1 MKRFPLTKYLL
12 VGMLSTVLATTPI
25 DWFGFASVPVAH
37 AGDPV
42 DTNDEQTTEESA
54 RTSLLE
60 VLDLIQRLAAD
71 FEAHSPDRACD
82 QEQNVSADCDVA
94 EDTTSQL
101 EANDPLYQEQ
111 ESSVE
116 WLDIM
121 PSVELWALGLIGP
134 EESLD
139 EVSIEEPLIEWIAG
153 SGPRMR
159 GSLLAQT
166 ERIDLYA
173 GAGTFNHQQLADL
186 ASEFERLLR
195 QDEQRFGTQ
204 LGRRVSL
211 GFYSHAAS
219 PSKGVRGL
227 AYTDV
232 GTAYV
237 YYSGSESLSGALM
250 VAAHELAHHLEV
262 ARYGTN
268 VQRRADTILHEGLA
282 TWITG
287 ETWYARYGVSS
298 WRERAR
304 QLNNAGVTLALTDA
318 ERYGANP
325 AYELWASFCDYLI
338 QTYGW
343 EAFDIAYSSGR
354 GRSPGSA
361 NYQAVYGKSL
371 SELSAEWRAWVN
383 S

>member
-1 MKRFPLTKYLL
+1 MDRFQLTKVLL
-12 VGMLSTVLATTPI
+12 VGMLSTVLALTPI
-25 DWFGFASVPVAH
+25 SWFGLAPVFVAY

-42 DTNDEQTTEESA
+42 DSGDEQTTDDSA
-54 RTSLLE
+54 HISVLE
-60 VLDLIQRLAAD
+60 VLDLVQQLAAS
-71 FEAHSPDRACD
+71 FEAGNLVTSCALEQHPSLACSTL
-82 QEQNVSADCDVA
+82 QAAS
-94 EDTTSQL
+94 SQL
-101 EANDPLYQEQ
+101 EPSELPSQ
-111 ESSVE
+111 ESEVE
-116 WLDIM
+116 WLDIT
-121 PSVELWALGLIGP
+121 PSSELRAVGLFGAD
-134 EESLD
+134 ESLN
-139 EVSIEEPLIEWIAG
+139 EVPVEEPIVEWLVG
-153 SGPRMR
+153 NGPRL
-159 GSLLAQT
+159 GGNLLAQT

-173 GAGTFNHQQLADL
+173 GAGTFNHQTLAGL
-186 ASEFERLLR
+186 SAELEALLR
-195 QDEQRFGTQ
+195 ENEARFGTQ

-227 AYTDV
+227 AYTDI

-237 YYSGSESLSGALM
+237 YYNGSESLSGAII
-250 VAAHELAHHLEV
+250 VASHELAHHLEV

-268 VQRRADTILHEGLA
+268 VQRRADTVLHEGLA

-298 WRERAR
+298 WHERAR
-304 QLNNAGVTLALTDA
+304 QLNNAGVTLSLADA

-343 EAFDIAYSSGR
+343 EAFDAAYSSGR

-361 NYQAVYGKSL
+361 NYKAVYGKSF
-371 SELSAEWRAWVN
+371 SELGAEWRAWVTN
-383 S
+383 